1 MTGTEIIKKFEL
13 WTDDQT
19 ELSTDE
25 ELFLANQ
32 KANEIYNECTWEFLR
47 KTASGSF
54 AGGEINLTLVAPDFK
69 YLMAN
74 YSEDGSYGTPTVP
87 VVWVGGAPY
96 KVIPMGMRQQFQGQN
111 VCWVDVVNNKI
122 KFSNTGAGGTFEFDY
137 QYQPA
142 AFTGSTSP
150 AFPANF
156 ESGMIVVYAMLID
169 DDIIQKT
176 EKGRANIKEN
186 AGQYGRLL
194 SNLKSYNAK
203 FMLQS

>member
-1 MTGTEIIKKFEL
+1 MTGLEIIKKFEV

-47 KTASGSF
+47 KTATGSF
-54 AGGEINLTLVAPDFK
+54 SGGEINLTSVAPDFK
-69 YLMAN
+69 YAMAN
-74 YSEDGSYGTPTVP
+74 YSDDGSYGTPTVP

-96 KVIPMGMRQQFQGQN
+96 KIIPMGMRTQSQNQN

-122 KFSNTGAGGTFEFDY
+122 KFANASLGGTFEFDY

-176 EKGRANIKEN
+176 EKGRTNLKEN
-186 AGQYGRLL
+186 AAQYGRLL

>member
-32 KANEIYNECTWEFLR
+32 KAKEIYNEVTWEFLR
-47 KTASGSF
+47 KTATGSF
-54 AGGEINLTLVAPDFK
+54 SGGEIDLATVAPDFK
-69 YLMAN
+69 YAMAN
-74 YSEDGSYGTPTVP
+74 YSDDNSYDTPTTP
-87 VVWVGGAPY
+87 VVYVGGAPY
-96 KVIPMGMRQQFQGQN
+96 QIIPMGSRRMMQGRN
-111 VCWVDVVNNKI
+111 VCWVDVVANKI
-122 KFSNTGAGGTFEFDY
+122 KFDNTGAGGTFEFDY

-142 AFTGSTSP
+142 DFTGATSP
-150 AFPANF
+150 AFPANV
-156 ESGMIVVYAMLID
+156 ENGMVVVYAMLID

-176 EKGRANIKEN
+176 EKGRTNIKEN
-186 AGQYGRLL
+186 AAQYSRLL

-203 FMLQS
+203 LILQ